1 MPRLPWIQEG
11 KLTFPTQPTHD
22 SIVVG
27 GDSWRR
33 WLSAAETTSFRFEGE
48 KDTAFTA
55 RRELRGGHA
64 YWYAYRR
71 CGPRLHKVYLGRPED
86 IDLGRLQTAAA
97 KLAATAVR
105 SPNPEIARLP
115 SGRPDARSP
124 GRIPAPATRLIGRR
138 HDVATIRECLL
149 ADAARLVTLAGPGG
163 TGKTRL
169 AVEVASQAVDDFPDG
184 VVFVDLAPLSEP
196 DHVVPAIARALG
208 LRDLGERPVRES
220 VDEWLRPRRVLL
232 LLDNFEHLLPAALD
246 LADLLASCPQVSALV
261 TSREALRL
269 RGERLV
275 LVPPLDLPAG
285 HGEDSIEQI
294 AGSPAVRLFVERVR
308 ERNPA
313 FQLTTENAL
322 AVAEICARLD
332 GLPLAIELAAARARL
347 LAPPELARRLYPRL
361 PLLDVGARDAPGR
374 QRTLRN
380 AIGWSYDLLSLEEQV
395 FFRRLTVF
403 VGGFTVGAT
412 QAVAGRPTPLD
423 VVRPG
428 ESTLSD
434 LPVLDLLQSLV
445 DKSLLN
451 TEPDAAETR
460 FRLLETVR
468 EYGLGRLEASGE
480 ADALRARHAEYC
492 LALVQQINRDSD
504 EVARSDRLEREHD
517 NVRAALRWTLEG
529 GDLLVG
535 LRLAA
540 ALRRFWWRRGYLSE
554 GRRWLGDLLARADRD
569 STIGATPEWA
579 TALGAAGYLA
589 WAQSDYEVAL
599 AYHLRAIERW
609 EQLGEPRGLAASRG
623 FLGTTLSWM
632 GDLPAA
638 RVQLEEALSGWR
650 RLAHTVGTGNALN
663 QLGLVALFEQRND
676 DADDLLRQ
684 ALALHKEARRL
695 IDTAYGLVMIGF
707 VAVQRG
713 QLAEARRR
721 LGEARD
727 LLVDPDDRWIFPFL
741 LECAGTLAAAEG
753 DAVRALRLVGV
764 ASALRDRTGIA
775 LPPAY
780 RACFEPWFL
789 LARRAL
795 PAAEVKAATNSGRAL
810 APGQSISPDHL
821 RALLADETAPRAA
834 GKARPD
840 ALSRRE
846 REIAACVA
854 QGWTNPQIADALFVS
869 RRTVESHISHILGKL
884 GLTTRAQV
892 AVWATQHGLLRTPSP
907 S

>member
-1 MPRLPWIQEG
+1 MPGMPLVREG
-11 KLTFPTQPTHD
+11 ELTFAAAPTGASVP
-22 SIVVG
+22 VG
-27 GDSWRR
+27 GDEWRQ

-48 KDTAFTA
+48 DVAFTA
-55 RRELRGGHA
+55 RRESRRGHA

-71 CGPRLHKVYLGRPED
+71 RGSRLEKVYVGRSDE
-86 IDLGRLQTAAA
+86 IDLDRLQAAA
-97 KLAATAVR
+97 LRLSGTVSTGRGPGLSRTPPFPGLAAGSV
-105 SPNPEIARLP
+105 SRLP
-115 SGRPDARSP
+115 
-124 GRIPAPATRLIGRR
+124 APSTRLIGRDR
-138 HDVATIRECLL
+138 DIATVGEWLVA
-149 ADAARLVTLAGPGG
+149 DHARLVTLTGPGG

-169 AVEVASQAVDDFPDG
+169 AVEVASRFSDAFPDG
-184 VVFVDLAPLSEP
+184 VAFVDLAPLSQP
-196 DHVVPAIARALG
+196 DQVVPAVARALG

-220 VDEWLRPRRVLL
+220 IDEWLRPRRVLL
-232 LLDNFEHLLPAALD
+232 LLDNFEHLLPAAAD
-246 LADLLASCPQVSALV
+246 LADLLTNCPRVSALV

-285 HGEDSIEQI
+285 QGESSAEQI
-294 AGSPAVRLFVERVR
+294 ARAPAVRLFVERAR
-308 ERNPA
+308 DRNPA
-313 FQLTTENAL
+313 FHLTTENAS
-322 AVAEICARLD
+322 AVVEICARLD

-347 LAPPELARRLYPRL
+347 LTPQELARRLDRRL
-361 PLLDVGARDAPGR
+361 PLLDGGVRDAPSR

-395 FFRRLTVF
+395 LFRRLTVF
-403 VGGFTVGAT
+403 VGGFTIAAAQV
-412 QAVAGRPTPLD
+412 VAGRPAHIE
-423 VVRPG
+423 VVWPG
-428 ESTLSD
+428 EGSAPD

-445 DKSLLN
+445 DKSLLS
-451 TEPDAAETR
+451 TEPDGAETR

-468 EYGLGRLEASGE
+468 EYGLERLEASGE
-480 ADALRARHAEYC
+480 AGALRASHAGYC
-492 LALVQQINRDSD
+492 LALVRQINRDPD

-517 NVRAALRWTLEG
+517 NVLAALRWALEG
-529 GDLLVG
+529 GDLIVG

-554 GRRWLGDLLARADRD
+554 GRRWLVDLLARADQD
-569 STIGATPEWA
+569 STVRAGPEWA

-589 WAQSDYEVAL
+589 WAQSDYEIAL
-599 AYHLRAIERW
+599 AYHRRAFERW

-623 FLGTTLSWM
+623 LLGATLSWM

-638 RVQLEEALSGWR
+638 RVQLEAALSGWR
-650 RLAHTVGTGNALN
+650 RLAHTVGTGNALF

-684 ALALHKEARRL
+684 ALALHQEARRP
-695 IDTAYGLVMIGF
+695 IDMAYDLVMIGF

-713 QLAEARRR
+713 QPAEARSR
-721 LGEARD
+721 LDEARD
-727 LLVDPDDRWIFPFL
+727 LLADPDDRWIFPFL

-764 ASALRDRTGIA
+764 ASALRDRTGLS

-795 PAAEVKAATNSGRAL
+795 TAAEAEAATSSGRAL
-810 APGQSISPDHL
+810 APGQSIGPDHL
-821 RALLADETAPRAA
+821 RALLADEAAPRAA
-834 GKARPD
+834 GTPRPD

-846 REIAACVA
+846 REIAAYVA
-854 QGWTNPQIADALFVS
+854 QGWTNQQMADALIVS

-892 AVWATQHGLLRTPSP
+892 AVWATQHGLLESQPPS
-907 S
+907 